1 MTRWSLFA
9 FLSAAALL
17 VTATAYALAPDM
29 VQSLQFAIRATARTS
44 LVLFLA
50 AFTASSLA
58 KLYPSA
64 LTKALV
70 RERRY
75 IGLSFAFSHLLHA
88 IALIV
93 YVKTA
98 PEAFWTGRTEATNIP
113 GSIGYLMILL
123 LVITSFKAPA
133 RLLGPKNWK
142 RLHRT
147 GVWIIA
153 IIFAGSYYTRIHLH
167 ADYVVPTVIVVAAM
181 LLRVAAHF
189 TTAKRAA
196 IAPK

>member
-9 FLSAAALL
+9 LLSAMALL
-17 VTATAYALAPDM
+17 VTAAAYALAPDP
-29 VQSLQFAIRATARTS
+29 VQSLQYAVRASARTS

-58 KLYPSA
+58 RLFTSP

-98 PEAFWTGRTEATNIP
+98 PEAFWVGRTPATNIP
-113 GSIGYLMILL
+113 GSIGYVMILL
-123 LVITSFKAPA
+123 LAITSFKAPA

-153 IIFAGSYYTRIHLH
+153 IIFAGSYFTRIHLH
-167 ADYVVPTVIVVAAM
+167 PDYVVPTVIVVAAM
-181 LLRVAAHF
+181 LLRVAAF
-189 TTAKRAA
+189 FSSARRGLNGA
-196 IAPK
+196 